1 MLGARSAAVSRMAG
15 MGRQREPRSTEG
27 EPGTRGEARSSS
39 EGERADKVCRSCG
52 RRIEWRAAWAKKW
65 DDVAYCS
72 DACRARKV
80 RPIDRE
86 LEESIRRL
94 LGERAATATIC
105 PSEAARAVAAQQAS
119 WARRANDAD
128 PGAPGDASDEAWR
141 ELMEP
146 ARRAA
151 RRLVAAGEVEITQGG
166 RVVDPSTAKGPIR
179 IRRAR

>member
-1 MLGARSAAVSRMAG
+1 MLGARSAGRRRMAS
-15 MGRQREPRSTEG
+15 MGRQREPRSTG
-27 EPGTRGEARSSS
+27 REPRSS

-52 RRIEWRAAWAKKW
+52 RRIEWRAAWAKNW

-72 DACRARKV
+72 DACRGRKV
-80 RPIDRE
+80 RPVDRE

-105 PSEAARAVAAQQAS
+105 PSEAARAVAAQQ
-119 WARRANDAD
+119 
-128 PGAPGDASDEAWR
+128 GDASDDAWR
-141 ELMEP
+141 ALMEP

-179 IRRAR
+179 VRRAR